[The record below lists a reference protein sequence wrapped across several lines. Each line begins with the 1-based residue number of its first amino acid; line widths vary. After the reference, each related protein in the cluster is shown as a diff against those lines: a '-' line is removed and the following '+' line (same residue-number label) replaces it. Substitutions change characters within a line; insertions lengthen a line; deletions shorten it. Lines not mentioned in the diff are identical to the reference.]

1 MGYLVFCDVD
11 ENGDIIDAYSGI
23 NIIPS
28 RQYDFF
34 FFTNDEGVTT
44 DISQY
49 KIDLETRQLI
59 KK

>member
-1 MGYLVFCDVD
+1 MYYLLFCNVD
-11 ENGDIIDAYSGI
+11 EFGEIKDAYTGI
-23 NIIPS
+23 NIIPD

-34 FFTNDEGVTT
+34 FFTNDEGVTL

-49 KIDLETRQLI
+49 KVDLETRQLI